1 MPGDNNDFQADK
13 KDSGGEGQ
21 PVEQRLEIQ
30 IREDQVQNA
39 VTFLSHPKVG
49 MFLSLNDERNDS
61 H

>member
-21 PVEQRLEIQ
+21 PVEQRLETQ

-39 VTFLSHPKVG
+39 VTFLSHPKVR
-49 MFLSLNDERNDS
+49 MFLSLKDDRNDS
-61 H
+61 